1 MIHLLAL
8 AVSIGFVDS
17 LNPSTVGPALYL
29 ASAENG
35 RRQVIQF
42 TAAAFAVYFLGGAI
56 LTIGPG
62 QLLISLV
69 PHFSRTVR
77 HGAEIGIG
85 AALLVGGSILWHRRR
100 RLARRKPPGVPEG
113 NRSSAVLGAS
123 IMAVELPT
131 AFPYFAVI
139 AAIVAAGFG
148 VGRELAV
155 LVVFN
160 LMFVLPLLVVIGALV
175 LGGRHADVVVR
186 RARRILNRYWPAV
199 LALALIMIGVGV
211 VVAGV
216 AGLASPPAPHA

>member
-29 ASAENG
+29 ASGKHG
-35 RRQVIQF
+35 RRNVIQF

-69 PHFSRTVR
+69 PHFGATIR
-77 HGAEIGIG
+77 HGAETGIG
-85 AALLVGGSILWHRRR
+85 AALVVGAGVLWHRRK
-100 RLARRKPPGVPEG
+100 RLARREPPGIPKG
-113 NRSSAVLGAS
+113 GRSSAMLGAS

-139 AAIVAAGFG
+139 AAIVAGG
-148 VGRELAV
+148 LNVGGELAL
-155 LVVFN
+155 LVIFN
-160 LMFVLPLLVVIGALV
+160 LMFVLPLLMVIATLV
-175 LGGRHADVVVR
+175 LGGRHAEAMVR
-186 RARRILNRYWPAV
+186 QGRRLLDRYWPQVLAV
-199 LALALIMIGVGV
+199 ALALI
-211 VVAGV
+211 GV
-216 AGLASPPAPHA
+216 AVAVIGAVGLATPGPG